1 MSTRRDVTIA
11 SVQMDIVIGNP
22 AATLAK
28 MADWIDRAAEKR
40 ADVVIFPELV
50 MSAGYSLGDKFYEV
64 AETIPGRSTEAL
76 GKKARDHKLYVIAGI
91 AERDATGTVYNS
103 AAIVG
108 RDGKLVGSYRKTH
121 IFPATESFF
130 AVGTDLSVFDLDFGR
145 IAVPIC
151 YDLEYPEPARV
162 LCLKGAELLLSMA
175 AHWVGTGT
183 VGTPANFVATI
194 YASRALENRVPVVL
208 ANRVGYDPGL
218 NDKFVGLSRI
228 VDADGMTV
236 TAMADDSE
244 GMITATLDLN
254 EERRKRQSYNYF
266 RDRKPALYT
275 ALVEP
280 R

>member
-1 MSTRRDVTIA
+1 
-11 SVQMDIVIGNP
+11 
-22 AATLAK
+22 
-28 MADWIDRAAEKR
+28 
-40 ADVVIFPELV
+40 
-50 MSAGYSLGDKFYEV
+50 
-64 AETIPGRSTEAL
+64 
-76 GKKARDHKLYVIAGI
+76 
-91 AERDATGTVYNS
+91 
-103 AAIVG
+103 
-108 RDGKLVGSYRKTH
+108 RDGKLAGSYRKTH
-121 IFPATESFF
+121 IFPPTESFF

-183 VGTPANFVATI
+183 VGTPAYVFPTFSESVEVQNPARVMPWN
-194 YASRALENRVPVVL
+194 RA
-208 ANRVGYDPGL
+208 GYDPGL

-236 TAMADDSE
+236 TAMVDDSE

-266 RDRKPALYT
+266 RD
-275 ALVEP
+275 
-280 R
+280 

>member
-1 MSTRRDVTIA
+1 MSTHRDVTIA
-11 SVQMDIVIGNP
+11 SVQMDIEVGNP

-28 MADWIDRAAEKR
+28 MAGWIDRAAEKR
-40 ADVVIFPELV
+40 ADIVLFPELV
-50 MSAGYSLGDKFYEV
+50 LSAGYSLGDKFYDV
-64 AETIPGRSTEAL
+64 AESVPGPSTEAL
-76 GKKARDHKLYVIAGI
+76 GHKAREHKLYVVAGI

-103 AAIVG
+103 AVIVG
-108 RDGKLVGSYRKTH
+108 RDGKLAGSYRKTH
-121 IFPATESFF
+121 IFPPTESFF

-145 IAVPIC
+145 VAVPIC

-175 AHWVGTGT
+175 AHWIGTGS
-183 VGTPANFVATI
+183 VGTPANFVTTI

-218 NDKFVGLSRI
+218 ADNFIGLSRI
-228 VDADGMTV
+228 IDADGMTIA
-236 TAMADDSE
+236 AMPDDSE

-266 RDRKPALYT
+266 RDRKPALYG
-275 ALVEP
+275 ALVES